1 MGDRGKQHAKSWHTV
16 RGQRPLNEQ
25 RVATYKRLMEAEVR
39 LADLRRRRGVS
50 QATMAE
56 SLAVSQPNISRIE
69 REDDVYLST
78 LARYVQALGGRIEV
92 VAVFPDE
99 RITVLRQSD
108 DGRLR

>member
-1 MGDRGKQHAKSWHTV
+1 M
-16 RGQRPLNEQ
+16 
-25 RVATYKRLMEAEVR
+25 ATYKRLMEAEVR

-99 RITVLRQSD
+99 RITVLRQPD